1 MVEERP
7 EEKAEPESRDEAEQ
21 PSTSRPEE
29 QPHASE
35 PTYSLEPQP
44 QGEAEQP
51 PASRPQ
57 EEPQTQEPPVPEVQ
71 AEFSEGSAAAHLNL
85 GAYIT
90 RAWDLT
96 TRDFVNVVV
105 GYLIVAA
112 ILGASVITLVGPLI
126 LTGPLLFGYLWL
138 IQKRLKGEAA
148 TVGSVF
154 DGFKD
159 FQKPFLAGLLLVV
172 MVVILA
178 GINLL
183 LNFIPLVGQL
193 ATLVLSF
200 FVGSLLYFYLP
211 VAAFSD
217 ASPLE
222 ALLRS
227 CRFCLDHIGPMLL
240 LNLVTSA
247 IMFGGILV
255 CGIGMIFTVP
265 FAMVICVVAYNEYYL
280 RNVA

>member
-159 FQKPFLAGLLLVV
+159 FQKPFLAGLPRSIYREDLRKTYRLAFFERHVKYLVKRPDT
-172 MVVILA
+172 LA
-178 GINLL
+178 LSSGNSQKRG
-183 LNFIPLVGQL
+183 VGD
-193 ATLVLSF
+193 
-200 FVGSLLYFYLP
+200 P
-211 VAAFSD
+211 CFSRKGFD
-217 ASPLE
+217 A
-222 ALLRS
+222 
-227 CRFCLDHIGPMLL
+227 
-240 LNLVTSA
+240 
-247 IMFGGILV
+247 
-255 CGIGMIFTVP
+255 
-265 FAMVICVVAYNEYYL
+265 
-280 RNVA
+280 